1 MTKPGDARPDAP
13 HVSYR
18 AVETGVALALIAAG
32 TLVAVDN
39 ERIGAGWGPDGPQ
52 AGYFPFYIGILLT
65 IAGISV
71 LLNVVRLWKK
81 HARPFVTYAQL
92 GQVFSVLVPTAI
104 FVAMIYLLGIYVAAA
119 IFIGWFMVTHGKF
132 RIPLVATVSL
142 GVPLALFFLFEK
154 WFLVPL
160 PKGPLERLL
169 GY

>member
-1 MTKPGDARPDAP
+1 MTEPGDAKASSP
-13 HVSYR
+13 HLTVRS
-18 AVETGVALALIAAG
+18 VETGVALALIAAG
-32 TLVAVDN
+32 TVVAVDN
-39 ERIGAGWGPDGPQ
+39 ERIGAGWGSDGPQ

-71 LLNVVRLWKK
+71 LLNVVRLWKE
-81 HARPFVTYAQL
+81 HARPFVTYAKL
-92 GQVFSVLVPTAI
+92 RQVFSVLVPTAI
-104 FVAMIYLLGIYVAAA
+104 FVAGIYFLGIYVAAA

-132 RIPLVATVSL
+132 GIPLVATVSL
-142 GVPLALFFLFEK
+142 GVPLVLFFLFEK